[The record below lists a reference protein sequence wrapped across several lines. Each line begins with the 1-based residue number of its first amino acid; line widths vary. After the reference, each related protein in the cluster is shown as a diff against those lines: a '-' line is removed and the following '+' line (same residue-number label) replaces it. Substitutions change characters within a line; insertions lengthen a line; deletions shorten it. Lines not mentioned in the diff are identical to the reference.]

1 MSTVKLFQ
9 SLTALERG
17 NRRNR
22 YLAERNALDLLE
34 INLKEQEKD
43 KDEFLVTR
51 KNDYSALSKQL
62 TDPNITQEEIDNV
75 KKTMNLL
82 EKQGSQ
88 SEYSDDILYQSQE
101 RFYRSNINEMIEDT
115 EDEFAWRGE
124 LSNIVT
130 SLDNLHKG
138 DAGTNN
144 AGKFRPDQAR
154 DILNN
159 MSNLRARRAGENKE
173 RDLALDR
180 LYTVGTQRSYV
191 ENQLA
196 KYSAYTPEEW
206 KELEP
211 APGIQSFTKGMVA
224 EAEDARNVGDYTLAY
239 NILQKA
245 IGVDTKTAIQIEK
258 NQKTPGEI
266 QAEYDESVRQSFI
279 QNTRAGGT
287 NPVEKEQLGESF
299 YNKHKQFVDY
309 PTTKGNFNLNPGE
322 IDRRFR
328 ILTDM
333 IIESD
338 NIGGTGLG
346 GWVGGNALK
355 QHRKAFGDNQAAY
368 AGIMAGWI
376 VKGKGKANY
385 NYADGTPYMKNGV
398 IQEGKA
404 IGEYNMPM
412 TKTVEENIRLNVS
425 KVIYDVDGLGSE
437 NGELSYIQDVMAG
450 DARAYL
456 TTLPKWVDNEWVEP
470 EQTEEEAAQHIKDK
484 EALRQVKVKEANRT
498 FGVKSTELESAM
510 AEKQALIDKVRATKS
525 IYSDKE
531 KYSDKRIEGIS
542 NDIGGKKKEFRKLNT
557 KIKLLEE
564 EIKDLQKVLGDDLSE
579 DYNDTA
585 EARDIVNTIQPL
597 SLT

>member
-1 MSTVKLFQ
+1 MSSTAKLFQ
-9 SLTALERG
+9 SLTTLERG
-17 NRRNR
+17 NRRNS

-34 INLKEQEKD
+34 LNLEEQKED
-43 KDEFLVTR
+43 KAEFLLTR

-62 TDPNITQEEIDNV
+62 ADPNITREEIDSV
-75 KKTMNLL
+75 KETMNLL
-82 EKQGSQ
+82 EKQGGE
-88 SEYSDDILYQSQE
+88 SEYSDDILHQSQE

-124 LSNIVT
+124 LSGIVT
-130 SLDNLHKG
+130 LLDNLHKG

-159 MSNLRARRAGENKE
+159 MSNLRGRRAGENKD
-173 RDLALDR
+173 RDLALER
-180 LYTVGTQRSYV
+180 LYNVGTQRSYV
-191 ENQLA
+191 ESQLA
-196 KYSAYTPEEW
+196 KYSAYTPEQW
-206 KELEP
+206 KELTP
-211 APGIQSFTKGMVA
+211 APGIESFTKGMVI
-224 EAEDARNVGDYTLAY
+224 EAEEARNVGDYGLAY
-239 NILQKA
+239 NILQQA
-245 IGVDTKTAIQIEK
+245 IGVDKKTAIQMQK

-266 QAEYDESVRQSFI
+266 QAEYDETVRQSFI

-287 NPVEKEQLGESF
+287 NPVEKEQLGDSF

-333 IIESD
+333 IIGSD
-338 NIGGTGLG
+338 NKLGTL
-346 GWVGGNALK
+346 VGGNALL
-355 QHRKAFGDNQAAY
+355 QHKGAFGTNQAAY

-376 VKGKGKANY
+376 MKGEGKGNY
-385 NYADGTPYMKNGV
+385 NYADGTPYMVGSK

-425 KVIYDVDGLGSE
+425 QIMYDKNGLGGAE
-437 NGELSYIQDVMAG
+437 GELSYIQDVMAG

-456 TTLPKWVDNEWVEP
+456 TTLPQWLDNEWVEA
-470 EQTEEEAAQHIKDK
+470 EQSEEEAAQHIEDK
-484 EALRQVKVKEANRT
+484 NALRQAKIKEANKT

-525 IYSDKE
+525 IYANKKE
-531 KYSDKRIEGIS
+531 YSDKRIEGIS
-542 NDIGGKKKEFRKLNT
+542 NDIGGKKKEFRKLNI

-564 EIKDLQKVLGDDLSE
+564 EIKGLKKDLGGDLSE

-585 EARDIVNTIQPL
+585 EARNIVNSIQPL